1 MKKLSRFA
9 CVVSGLAVALFTLS
23 LTPKATAQPS
33 GYALDFSP
41 ASNNYVSINLT
52 APPAS
57 NYTLTAWVKLRTGGN
72 FSVTRMAVLSGTT
85 CPGSIEFLIHAWDD
99 TPGSPQY
106 LELGR
111 CGVFGGSSTATNANS
126 VPLNT
131 WTHVAVTISSNKL
144 VNYYINGNPAGSWDG
159 TGRDFSF
166 TSTVQLAANNGF
178 RAFDGQLDNF
188 QFWNRELSPAEI
200 QTNVTQQ
207 LAGSESGLYAW
218 YPFDEGSGTTA
229 TNKAVAAGGST
240 GSLVNNPLWS
250 PVLQTVSTLSD
261 SGLGSLRQALT
272 AINAAGV
279 PGAINFTTTGT
290 ITLGSDLPASTVPVS
305 IIGSGTNLLTISGS
319 NSFRLF
325 RLAANT
331 TNTISGLT
339 LANGYTADN
348 NSGAAIYNLGY
359 TVLQS
364 CALVSNTVVGGFG
377 GAVANFGTG
386 TLRATNCSFANNNV
400 SGRSGSD
407 VPAAEPGGGGGGG
420 AGMGGAIY
428 TEGVA
433 LTTSGCTFQGNL
445 AAGGKG
451 GNSKMYDG
459 SSCGGGNGGFPNPG
473 SAGGGCSAA
482 GLGGGFGGGGGG
494 SGGNVPGGPGGFG
507 GGGGGGGS
515 YSLAYAGSGGF
526 YGGGGGGGL
535 YIFPGGGG
543 GGGGGGAGLG
553 AGIFART
560 GTISVVNCTFIGNL
574 ATNGLAGSSLGAAAS
589 NGQGVGGAIFVLD
602 ASLNL
607 VNSTF
612 SSNTA
617 STAQPNVGAST
628 IVVNTNDSGS
638 GSLRQ
643 AVLVANNAGSATTIT
658 FAPALS
664 GQTITLT
671 SGQLSLSNS
680 VAIDASGLPGGIS
693 ISGNDASRVF
703 EVTAGAVVNL
713 SALTIRNGYAPNGS
727 TPANYGGGI
736 LNQGSLTLT
745 NCMITANRALQGKA
759 DGGGIESY
767 QGTLALHNCTILSN
781 QALAYGGGIE
791 VFGASVVINQ
801 CTFTAN
807 SNAVSGYSGG
817 AISWVNSTGT
827 INQSTVTGNSAVGAN
842 GGGIDRVGGSLVVS
856 NSIVAGNLNGNVSG
870 SFTGA
875 NNLTN
880 GNPMLAPLG
889 NYGGLTPTMP
899 PLPDSPAIDGAT
911 SGTSFTTDQR
921 GQPRIIGAFADLG
934 AVEGVFNPNYPLV
947 NVTQLGSG
955 NVQFAFTN
963 LSGPSYRV
971 LASTNVA
978 ASINTW
984 IDLGAPTES
993 PAGVFTFTEL
1003 QATNYPSR
1011 FYRVT
1016 TP

>member
-1 MKKLSRFA
+1 
-9 CVVSGLAVALFTLS
+9 
-23 LTPKATAQPS
+23 
-33 GYALDFSP
+33 
-41 ASNNYVSINLT
+41 
-52 APPAS
+52 
-57 NYTLTAWVKLRTGGN
+57 
-72 FSVTRMAVLSGTT
+72 
-85 CPGSIEFLIHAWDD
+85 
-99 TPGSPQY
+99 
-106 LELGR
+106 
-111 CGVFGGSSTATNANS
+111 
-126 VPLNT
+126 
-131 WTHVAVTISSNKL
+131 
-144 VNYYINGNPAGSWDG
+144 
-159 TGRDFSF
+159 
-166 TSTVQLAANNGF
+166 
-178 RAFDGQLDNF
+178 
-188 QFWNRELSPAEI
+188 
-200 QTNVTQQ
+200 
-207 LAGSESGLYAW
+207 
-218 YPFDEGSGTTA
+218 
-229 TNKAVAAGGST
+229 
-240 GSLVNNPLWS
+240 
-250 PVLQTVSTLSD
+250 
-261 SGLGSLRQALT
+261 
-272 AINAAGV
+272 
-279 PGAINFTTTGT
+279 
-290 ITLGSDLPASTVPVS
+290 
-305 IIGSGTNLLTISGS
+305 
-319 NSFRLF
+319 
-325 RLAANT
+325 
-331 TNTISGLT
+331 
-339 LANGYTADN
+339 
-348 NSGAAIYNLGY
+348 
-359 TVLQS
+359 
-364 CALVSNTVVGGFG
+364 
-377 GAVANFGTG
+377 
-386 TLRATNCSFANNNV
+386 
-400 SGRSGSD
+400 
-407 VPAAEPGGGGGGG
+407 
-420 AGMGGAIY
+420 
-428 TEGVA
+428 
-433 LTTSGCTFQGNL
+433 
-445 AAGGKG
+445 
-451 GNSKMYDG
+451 
-459 SSCGGGNGGFPNPG
+459 
-473 SAGGGCSAA
+473 
-482 GLGGGFGGGGGG
+482 
-494 SGGNVPGGPGGFG
+494 
-507 GGGGGGGS
+507 
-515 YSLAYAGSGGF
+515 
-526 YGGGGGGGL
+526 
-535 YIFPGGGG
+535 
-543 GGGGGGAGLG
+543 
-553 AGIFART
+553 
-560 GTISVVNCTFIGNL
+560 
-574 ATNGLAGSSLGAAAS
+574 LGAAAS